1 MVNLHNLHKIKIPTI
16 QVRLLA
22 VMLIGVLFTSVAFA
36 AGVRDYGQNPSR
48 ECRLLTSLGAMSS
61 PDSTD
66 WSRPPSGF
74 GPASTLAS
82 DDTIPNCKRME
93 QISYTSDPTGS
104 GTQQMGGRWR
114 YTCAECDLGYTKAT
128 YSMPSTSA
136 VDCVVTWE
144 ECAHDGPCA
153 GLVCEGLDSL
163 AYEEYSET
171 PLNHNLT
178 RCDTYTNTCEFECED
193 WYYDKEGVIV
203 VGGPKNCAPCP
214 SDASCFGG
222 SVSCYRGHYLVT
234 DGDTMSG
241 VTKTCPACPT
251 VGLNNVQGRSYGGSE
266 SITDCFIDH
275 IIDEIEDNIGTYRFT
290 ETCYYTTNSGA
301 AN

>member
-36 AGVRDYGQNPSR
+36 AGVQDYGQNPNR
-48 ECRLLTSLGAMSS
+48 QCRLLTSLGAMSS
-61 PDSTD
+61 PDPTD
-66 WSRPPSGF
+66 WSNPPSGF

-153 GLVCEGLDSL
+153 GLVCEGMTSWGT
-163 AYEEYSET
+163 YSET
-171 PLNHNLT
+171 SSNHNET
-178 RCDTYTNTCEFECED
+178 RCDRSTNTCEFECED
-193 WYYDKEGVIV
+193 WYYDKEGVTV

-214 SDASCFGG
+214 SGGSCFGG
-222 SVSCYRGHYLVT
+222 GVSCYSGHYLVT
-234 DGDTMSG
+234 DGDTING
-241 VTKTCPACPT
+241 YTKTCPDCPT
-251 VGLNNVQGRSYGGSE
+251 VGLNNVKAHSMAGSE
-266 SITDCFIDH
+266 SITDCYIFNISR
-275 IIDEIEDNIGTYRFT
+275 IEDNIGEYYFT
-290 ETCYYTTNSGA
+290 EDCYYTTNSGA